1 MSTRRAV
8 PSLHIPIPAPSQETA
23 LFQHSPSADSKVR
36 QEWEPG
42 CQPDE
47 VYDAALPA
55 WRAWARRYL
64 VGRLRKERE
73 WMAGWQA
80 SVRTESRDKFF
91 YWTAIF
97 GSEFVGQLITPER
110 SAEWNLTRYGQVA
123 SRLTLQLTPSSMPSS
138 RSFSGMETQPKV
150 VGQSGGSPSC

>member
-1 MSTRRAV
+1 MSLPRLDLP
-8 PSLHIPIPAPSQETA
+8 PSLNDETA
-23 LFQHSPSADSKVR
+23 LFQHDPTADSKVR

-64 VGRLRKERE
+64 VARLRSEKE
-73 WMAGWQA
+73 WMSKWQTR
-80 SVRTESRDKFF
+80 VRTERRDRYF

-97 GSEFVGQLITPER
+97 GSR
-110 SAEWNLTRYGQVA
+110 S
-123 SRLTLQLTPSSMPSS
+123 SSL
-138 RSFSGMETQPKV
+138 
-150 VGQSGGSPSC
+150 